1 MTVEYVLALGREAI
15 SMTLLIAAPMLI
27 LGLLVG
33 VTISILQ
40 AVTQIQEMTLTFVPK
55 IIAVAAA
62 LLIFLPWIIT
72 RIVTFTAQ
80 LYGNIPNLVG

>member
-27 LGLLVG
+27 LGLVVG
-33 VTISILQ
+33 VAISILQ

-55 IIAVAAA
+55 IVAVAAA
-62 LLIFLPWIIT
+62 LLIFLPWIIS
-72 RIVTFTAQ
+72 RIVTFTVH
-80 LYGNIPNLVG
+80 LYGNIPNLTG